1 MTKQQFKEQD
11 RQRRIAANDGMGIR
25 IGKLMKGEIVPTYNN
40 SAIWALREQI
50 ASEVAPEIRKLQLAW
65 ING

>member
-50 ASEVAPEIRKLQLAW
+50 ASEIAPIIRKRQLAW

>member
-1 MTKQQFKEQD
+1 MTKEQFKEEQ
-11 RQRRIAANDGMGIR
+11 RQRRIAANGGMGVR

-50 ASEVAPEIRKLQLAW
+50 AGEVAPEIRKRQLAW
-65 ING
+65 VTG